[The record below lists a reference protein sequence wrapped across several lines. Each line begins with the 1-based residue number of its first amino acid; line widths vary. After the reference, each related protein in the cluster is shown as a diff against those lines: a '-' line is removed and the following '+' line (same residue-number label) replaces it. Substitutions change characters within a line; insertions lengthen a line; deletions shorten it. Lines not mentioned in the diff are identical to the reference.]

1 MCVGCASHRVESH
14 IARSATNMSGNSKIS
29 WTHHTFNPWWGC
41 EKISEGCKNCYADNL
56 SSRYG
61 FDVWGPSKPRRTF
74 GAEHWLEPLLW
85 NRKAE
90 SARIRARVFCGSMC
104 DWLEQHPT
112 MNAERPKLWSLIRQ
126 TPCLDWLLLTKRP
139 ERLAENLPNGWGTGY
154 PNVWLGVTVESDRY
168 TDRFNRYLAPLS
180 AAVRFVSCEPAL
192 GPVTRLNW
200 PRLDWLIYGAESGAH
215 CRPHNVQWARDV
227 KARCSEHGI
236 AFFYKQG
243 NGVRAGQDTLLDGEL
258 VQQFPNQLHCRAVV
272 NRAEV
277 QRLN

>member
-1 MCVGCASHRVESH
+1 
-14 IARSATNMSGNSKIS
+14 MSGNSKIS

-41 EKISEGCKNCYADNL
+41 EKISEGCANCYADSL

-61 FDVWGPSKPRRTF
+61 FDVWGKGKPRRTF
-74 GAEHWLEPLLW
+74 GATHWAEPLRW

-90 SARIRARVFCGSMC
+90 SARTRARVFCGSMC

-112 MNAERPKLWSLIRQ
+112 MNAQRPKLWSLIRQ

-139 ERLAENLPNGWGTGY
+139 ERLAETLPNDWGTGY
-154 PNVWLGVTVESDRY
+154 PNVWLGVTAESDSY
-168 TDRFNRYLAPLS
+168 TDRFNRYLAPLP
-180 AAVRFVSCEPAL
+180 ATVRFVSCEPAL
-192 GPVTRLNW
+192 GPITRLNW

-215 CRPHNVQWARDV
+215 YRPHNVQWARDV

-258 VQQFPNQLHCRAVV
+258 VQQFPNQLHCRAVA
-272 NRAEV
+272 NRAALMRAEM